1 MEGMDMSK
9 AKAAKIS
16 ESDFKPVSGSYG
28 NELRVSAKDFPG
40 LAKGKRGDNVIF
52 MVRGSMKEKEKA
64 HNTDGPQPVGG
75 GKDDSLS
82 FYLWDCAIMSDHSGK
97 EKEKGEG
104 IKNYFK
110 AKE

>member
-16 ESDFKPVSGSYG
+16 EGDFKPVSGSYG
-28 NELRVSAKDFPG
+28 NELRVSAKDFPA
-40 LAKGKRGDNVIF
+40 LAKGKRGDSAIF

-64 HNTDGPQPVGG
+64 MSGPNEPVRKEG
-75 GKDDSLS
+75 DSLS
-82 FYLWDCAIMSDHSGK
+82 FYIWDCALVHGENMR
-97 EKEKGEG
+97 EKGEG